1 MKPSSNRSY
10 SHMTDTPSEKPK
22 AAGHVHYQGR
32 MHALQKELI
41 TRWYKD
47 LHGVWLRQQ
56 ASNAVPLPGPG
67 ATGAVPLMISGNCVE
82 LLQAFDLLPVYP
94 EINALQLAIRKKAL
108 EYLLKAEDM
117 GYSTDNCGYVK
128 ADMAFYLEGAE
139 TAQGTRIPKP
149 SLILNNFVGCNT
161 YIKWFEH
168 LAHFT
173 KAPLFTLDIP
183 FLQGEEPDA
192 GQIKYVADQLK
203 DLITQLE
210 KVSGRKFDIDR
221 LREILKLSARS
232 EELWSAIK
240 MTAKNSPSPYEAF
253 FDATTMMGPLYVSR
267 GTPEGVRFFEEALHE
282 LEEKVRL
289 GVGAVTK
296 ERFRV
301 VVEAPPPYPY
311 FKAFRDLFNT
321 WGACSVASTYSC
333 VGGTFEFG
341 FRHDHRDPLNSIA
354 RHMLIHNVCNRNY
367 IQRYDQI
374 LRYIKEWN
382 ADALIIHSVKSCRLF
397 SAGHGD
403 MREFFTSR
411 GIPTLYV
418 ESDLEDPRYYSH
430 AQMRNRFD
438 AFFEALEH
446 KKYSVKAGA

>member
-1 MKPSSNRSY
+1 M
-10 SHMTDTPSEKPK
+10 SEIKTGSAP
-22 AAGHVHYQGR
+22 APGRTHYQGR

-41 TRWYKD
+41 TRWYKE
-47 LHGVWLRQQ
+47 LHEVWQRQQ
-56 ASNAVPLPGPG
+56 QSQAVPLPGSG

-82 LLQAFDLLPVYP
+82 LLRAFDLLPVYP

-108 EYLLKAEDM
+108 EYLLKAEEM

-173 KAPLFTLDIP
+173 QAPLFTLDIP
-183 FLQGEEPDA
+183 FLRGEEPDE
-192 GQIKYVADQLK
+192 GQVQYVAAQLK
-203 DLITQLE
+203 ELIPLLE
-210 KVSGRKFDIDR
+210 KVSGRRFDIDR
-221 LREILKLSARS
+221 LREITALSARA
-232 EELWSAIK
+232 EELWAAVKDS
-240 MTAKNSPSPYEAF
+240 AKNAPSPYEAF
-253 FDATTMMGPLYVSR
+253 FDATTMMGPLYVYR
-267 GTPEGVRFFEEALHE
+267 GMPEGVHFFEETLRE
-282 LEEKVRL
+282 MQEKIKL
-289 GVGAVTK
+289 GVGAVPQ

-311 FKAFRDLFNT
+311 FKAFRDLFSA

-333 VGGTFEFG
+333 VGGIWEFG
-341 FRHDHRDPLNSIA
+341 FRHDPKDPLGSIA
-354 RHMLIHNVCNRNY
+354 RHMLVHNICNRTY
-367 IQRYDQI
+367 LQRYEQI
-374 LRYIKEWN
+374 LRYVREWK

-403 MREFFTSR
+403 MREFFTQK

-446 KKYSVKAGA
+446 KKYRGAERGARV